1 MIAHNQ
7 SVAYVSCVPLHT
19 PSPPDWPSLLDLAV
33 SQSGYFT
40 TAQAATLGFSPE
52 LLIHHT
58 HAGRILRARRGIYRV
73 RHLPPQDDEDLVV
86 LWLWS
91 AREGVFSHAT
101 ALALH
106 DLSDILP
113 DIAELT
119 LPLTWRTRR
128 LSVPAGVVLHH
139 ADLVATDW
147 TWVGNVP
154 VTSVARTLRD
164 CAAVPLPP
172 DILQQATEQ
181 ALRRGLVAP
190 DEGAR

>member
-1 MIAHNQ
+1 VTAD
-7 SVAYVSCVPLHT
+7 T
-19 PSPPDWPSLLDLAV
+19 PPSLPDWPSLLDLAV

-40 TAQAATLGFSPE
+40 TAQAAKLGFSPE

-73 RHLPPQDDEDLVV
+73 RHLSSEDDEDLVV
-86 LWLWS
+86 VWLWS
-91 AREGVFSHAT
+91 GREGVFSHAT

-119 LPLTWRTRR
+119 LPLTWRARR
-128 LSVPAGVVLHH
+128 LTVPAGVVLHH
-139 ADLVATDW
+139 ADLPAADR

-164 CAAVPLPP
+164 CAAAPLPP
-172 DILQQATEQ
+172 DILQQAIEQ
-181 ALRRGLVAP
+181 AVRRGLVAAHEAP
-190 DEGAR
+190 R

>member
-1 MIAHNQ
+1 M
-7 SVAYVSCVPLHT
+7 PLHTPT

-58 HAGRILRARRGIYRV
+58 HAGRIRRARRGIYRV
-73 RHLPPQDDEDLVV
+73 RHLPSQDDEDLVV

-119 LPLTWRTRR
+119 LPLTWHTRR
-128 LSVPAGVVLHH
+128 LRVPVGVVLHH
-139 ADLVATDW
+139 AELAATDR

-164 CAAVPLPP
+164 CAAALLPP

>member
-1 MIAHNQ
+1 MILDP
-7 SVAYVSCVPLHT
+7 PL

-40 TAQAATLGFSPE
+40 TAQAAALGFSPE
-52 LLIHHT
+52 LLIHHM
-58 HAGRILRARRGIYRV
+58 HVDRILRARRGIYRV
-73 RHLPPQDDEDLVV
+73 RHLPAQDDEDLVV

-113 DIAELT
+113 AIADLT
-119 LPLTWRTRR
+119 LPLAWRTRR
-128 LSVPAGVVLHH
+128 LRAPAGVVLHH
-139 ADLVATDW
+139 ADIPVADRK
-147 TWVGNVP
+147 WVGNVP

-164 CAAVPLPP
+164 CAAAPLPP

-190 DEGAR
+190 DETAR

>member
-1 MIAHNQ
+1 M
-7 SVAYVSCVPLHT
+7 PLDT
-19 PSPPDWPSLLDLAV
+19 PPRSPPDWPSLLDLAV

-40 TAQAATLGFSPE
+40 TAQAAAVGFSPE

-58 HAGRILRARRGIYRV
+58 RAGRILRARRGIYRV
-73 RHLPPQDDEDLVV
+73 RHLPSEDDEDLVV

-101 ALALH
+101 ALSLH
-106 DLSDILP
+106 GLSDILP
-113 DIAELT
+113 DIADLT
-119 LPLTWRTRR
+119 LPPAWRSRR

-139 ADLVATDW
+139 ADLAAPDR

-164 CAAVPLPP
+164 CAAEPLPP

-181 ALRRGLVAP
+181 AVRRGLVALR
-190 DEGAR
+190 EVSR